1 MNQEF
6 IPNFTQYP
14 NEILDNWMP
23 HLSGNQVKIMNVFVR
38 QIYGFHKQYDKISIR
53 QIAQKTGITSS
64 GVFKD
69 LKILLSLGCIKI
81 LKKGNNK
88 DANIYQIINITEVL
102 SKKER
107 KTNREGGVI
116 GEITG
121 CYSRDNSGVIGE
133 ITGVLS
139 EREQQNKR
147 NKEIKCEIKGIAGNL
162 EHTPTINRDITQK
175 TSLNQSEAHTNHL
188 GIPKVE
194 EIFPDSPK
202 IDSIDNS
209 DIEHKYELQIRD
221 INAKYDNILGQ
232 VTKLT
237 TTELIGNS
245 EKLMQTL
252 GIGFDDNPRRILN
265 KIYNSLPNDHRIME
279 DARDVEVVKDFIGK
293 YKAANPET
301 RFALSKRLYQALEL
315 MVKIYYIKKFGEEF
329 RGKLYPEILDKNLVL
344 YLNCNPTLKYCFGGF
359 SNDIDGVYD
368 EVKRL
373 IDKRN
378 KKMIDE
384 IQEEKQKELARLE
397 AYRKAEEYNSIPENE
412 RVTWQNRLHN
422 IYTKKSNTETI
433 NYIQQRTQSEEQ
445 EYIDLKE
452 KAADCFRNNI
462 KPDLWVTE
470 RIRELA
476 NKRGYYEG

>member
-53 QIAQKTGITSS
+53 QIAQKTGMTSS

-69 LKILLSLGCIKI
+69 LKVLLSLGCIKI

-107 KTNREGGVI
+107 KSKDKEGVI

-139 EREQQNKR
+139 EREQQNKG
-147 NKEIKCEIKGIAGNL
+147 NKEIKCEIKEVTGNL
-162 EHTPTINRDITQK
+162 EHTPTLNRDITRNNA
-175 TSLNQSEAHTNHL
+175 LNQREAHTNPS

-194 EIFPDSPK
+194 EIFPDSLK

-209 DIEHKYELQIRD
+209 AIEHKYELQIRD
-221 INAKYDNILGQ
+221 INTKYDNILGQ
-232 VTKLT
+232 VPKLT

-245 EKLMQTL
+245 EKLLQTL

-279 DARDVEVVKDFIGK
+279 DAKDVEIVKDC
-293 YKAANPET
+293 
-301 RFALSKRLYQALEL
+301 
-315 MVKIYYIKKFGEEF
+315 KIQICQS
-329 RGKLYPEILDKNLVL
+329 RDQI
-344 YLNCNPTLKYCFGGF
+344 C
-359 SNDIDGVYD
+359 
-368 EVKRL
+368 
-373 IDKRN
+373 
-378 KKMIDE
+378 
-384 IQEEKQKELARLE
+384 
-397 AYRKAEEYNSIPENE
+397 
-412 RVTWQNRLHN
+412 
-422 IYTKKSNTETI
+422 TI
-433 NYIQQRTQSEEQ
+433 
-445 EYIDLKE
+445 
-452 KAADCFRNNI
+452 
-462 KPDLWVTE
+462 
-470 RIRELA
+470 
-476 NKRGYYEG
+476 